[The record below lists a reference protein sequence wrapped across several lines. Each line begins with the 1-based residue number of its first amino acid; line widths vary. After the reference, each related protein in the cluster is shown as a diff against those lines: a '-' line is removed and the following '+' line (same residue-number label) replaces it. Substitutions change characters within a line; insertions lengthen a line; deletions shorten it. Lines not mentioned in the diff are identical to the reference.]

1 MPNETE
7 CVPVYGA
14 DDMHPRVL
22 KELADVVAKPLSA
35 IFNKSQLS
43 GEVSGEW
50 EKENIT
56 LIFKKGRKKNLGNY
70 RQVSLT
76 SVPGEIMEQILLEAV
91 LRHIHDE
98 EVI

>member
-1 MPNETE
+1 
-7 CVPVYGA
+7 
-14 DDMHPRVL
+14 MHPRVL
-22 KELADVVAKPLSA
+22 KELADVVAKPLST
-35 IFNKSQLS
+35 IFNKSRLS
-43 GEVSGEW
+43 GEASGEW